1 MEVSLASSFVVVAVP
16 LRLRR
21 RRSEKSEIIDVSRFS
36 AREEA
41 YGGEEVFGRKSRTR
55 YVNPGRLFEIIMAGR
70 GSAARDNEHDR
81 ARGSSDLHSTDRST
95 DR

>member
-41 YGGEEVFGRKSRTR
+41 YGGGGGVWKEIANEVCKSRTT
-55 YVNPGRLFEIIMAGR
+55 V
-70 GSAARDNEHDR
+70 
-81 ARGSSDLHSTDRST
+81 
-95 DR
+95 

>member
-41 YGGEEVFGRKSRTR
+41 YGGGRRCLEGNR
-55 YVNPGRLFEIIMAGR
+55 ER
-70 GSAARDNEHDR
+70 GM
-81 ARGSSDLHSTDRST
+81 
-95 DR
+95 

>member
-21 RRSEKSEIIDVSRFS
+21 RRSEKSEIIDVSRGE

-70 GSAARDNEHDR
+70 GSAARDNEHGR

>member
-70 GSAARDNEHDR
+70 GSAARDNEHGR
-81 ARGSSDLHSTDRST
+81 GRGSSDLHSTDRFT